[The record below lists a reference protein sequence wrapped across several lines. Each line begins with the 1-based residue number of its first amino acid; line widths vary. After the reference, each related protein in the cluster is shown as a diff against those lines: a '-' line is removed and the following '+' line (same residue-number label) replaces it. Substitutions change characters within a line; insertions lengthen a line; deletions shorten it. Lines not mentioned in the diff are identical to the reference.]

1 MHIHEI
7 GAKNGP
13 TIVFLHG
20 GGMSG
25 WIWKK
30 QTEHFKDYHCL
41 VPDLPGHGKSNE
53 PLISLRDCV
62 QKVAELIERNGNN
75 KVIVV
80 GHSLGAKVTVELLNI
95 KPDIVDYAVIASALY
110 RPTKVMLWLHKPWV
124 YKLTVWLIKY
134 KKILELQA
142 KLLQFKESSDQQNFI
157 KDMQRLTA
165 TDLQKIYDM
174 AYDSK
179 LPSGLASLKT
189 SVLVMAGAKEPNAM
203 RQSVRD
209 LANATPHA
217 KGVLVRA
224 VNHTFPWT
232 EADLLNRIIR
242 QWITDIPLESDLI
255 YEV

>member
-30 QTEHFKDYHCL
+30 QIEHFKDYHCL
-41 VPDLPGHGKSNE
+41 IPDLPGHGKSNE
-53 PLISLRDCV
+53 PLISLRDCA
-62 QKVAELIERNGNN
+62 QQVAELIERNGHN

-80 GHSLGAKVTVELLNI
+80 GYSLGAKVAVELLNI
-95 KPDIVDYAVIASALY
+95 KPDLVDYAVIVSAFY
-110 RPTKVMLWLHKPWV
+110 RPTRVMLWLHKPWV
-124 YKLTVWLIKY
+124 YKLTVWLVKY

-142 KLLQFKESSDQQNFI
+142 KLLQFKESSNQQNFI
-157 KDMQRLTA
+157 KDTQLLTA

-174 AYDSK
+174 GYDPK
-179 LPSGLASLKT
+179 LSSSLTSLKT
-189 SVLVMAGAKEPNAM
+189 AVLVMAGAKEPKAM
-203 RQSVRD
+203 RQSVTD
-209 LANATPHA
+209 LVNVIPHA

-232 EADLLNRIIR
+232 EADLFNKIVR
-242 QWITDIPLESDLI
+242 QWITDIPLQSDSI